1 MYRNLANM
9 RGKDHKKIIFKVF
22 TLISTTASAII
33 LYSPSWVEYINFTTE
48 MILNFNK
55 ISPTSKIL
63 LLTIEPIIWRS
74 DKKKHNLQQHEFSI
88 CVLNFPSWQNNSDV
102 LFLKY
107 FFLKREETI
116 GGRKPLVRFSNAM
129 ATKID
134 HFSEITRSK
143 LLTLPNFSLDLSHDH
158 YEVTLF

>member
-1 MYRNLANM
+1 MSP
-9 RGKDHKKIIFKVF
+9 II
-22 TLISTTASAII
+22 
-33 LYSPSWVEYINFTTE
+33 
-48 MILNFNK
+48 
-55 ISPTSKIL
+55 KIL
-63 LLTIEPIIWRS
+63 LLTLSQIFGDQTKRNKTYSSMNSASVCE
-74 DKKKHNLQQHEFSI
+74 
-88 CVLNFPSWQNNSDV
+88 LNFPSWQNNSDV

-143 LLTLPNFSLDLSHDH
+143 TA
-158 YEVTLF
+158 YITKLFT